1 MLVKR
6 FCSNIGGSKKI
17 LKSFMLLTLGLFLTF
32 LCCKRDEEATLCIV
46 EHNLETNEA
55 EDVTANS
62 ARLTGSIS
70 IVSEN
75 CPVTPG
81 AQKGFVYATNSAP
94 NMDDNLIIDVGTNI
108 SVTLNGLT
116 AETTYYARSFVANSI
131 GEYYGNEISFTT
143 EAP

>member
-1 MLVKR
+1 MR
-6 FCSNIGGSKKI
+6 N
-17 LKSFMLLTLGLFLTF
+17 LKLLTLGLFLTVF
-32 LCCKRDEEATLCIV
+32 CCTSDEGAAPCIV